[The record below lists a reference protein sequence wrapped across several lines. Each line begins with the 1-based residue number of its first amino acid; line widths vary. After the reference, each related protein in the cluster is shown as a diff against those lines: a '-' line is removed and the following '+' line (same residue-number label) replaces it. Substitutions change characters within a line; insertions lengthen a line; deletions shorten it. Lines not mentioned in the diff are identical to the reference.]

1 MSMINNYAIIKD
13 GIVVNAAA
21 ADADFAAEQGWVLL
35 PEYAGVGWSYVDGQ
49 FVDNRPPMP
58 EYVEPTAPAAPT
70 KEELLAQLN
79 ALTAQIQALGQ

>member
-1 MSMINNYAIIKD
+1 MINNYAIIKD

-21 ADADFAAEQGWVLL
+21 SDAEFAAEQGWVLL
-35 PEYAGVGWSYVDGQ
+35 PERAGVGWSYIDGQ

-79 ALTAQIQALGQ
+79 ALTAQIQSLE

>member
-1 MSMINNYAIIKD
+1 MINNYAIIKD

-21 ADADFAAEQGWVLL
+21 SDAEFAAEQGWVLL
-35 PEYAGVGWSYVDGQ
+35 PERAGVGWSYIDGQ
-49 FVDNRPPMP
+49 FVDNRPPIP
-58 EYVEPTAPAAPT
+58 EYVEPISPT